1 MEKIKEFS
9 IRRIWNLKSIKLP
22 HEGLKPDG
30 NIERLR
36 ENSHE
41 GSNAFCNVFLATTV
55 EENQP

>member
-9 IRRIWNLKSIKLP
+9 IRRILNLKSIKLP
-22 HEGLKPDG
+22 HEDLKPDG
-30 NIERLR
+30 NIERLW
-36 ENSHE
+36 ESSHE